1 MKPEKFFKSK
11 QQLNRYLYVKEI
23 AEKLIALQDK
33 GCILFDEDGLIEG
46 NFALVD
52 DFDDETFGV
61 LYLKEGNCKMCY
73 VDLSWGDDG
82 RPYIESKKVLKKL
95 LSEFRCVNP
104 SDIVKI

>member
-1 MKPEKFFKSK
+1 M
-11 QQLNRYLYVKEI
+11 KEI

-46 NFALVD
+46 KFVLVD
-52 DFDDETFGV
+52 DFDDDTHCV
-61 LYLKEGNCKMCY
+61 LYLEDGNCKIYY
-73 VDLSWGDDG
+73 VELSWGDDG
-82 RPYIESKKVLKKL
+82 RPYIESKKALKKL